1 MADKQ
6 VKEMSLEEIAK
17 RGMYDEAMSY
27 IKWNIYMREKKEIFS
42 KPLSQLSKE
51 FKLGKAVELLK
62 QHVIEE
68 RNEAYTPKSA
78 FESIAKFIPKDKVIW
93 ECFTRGNHSKIKS
106 PQYLRDLGFK
116 VIATGEDFFSSK
128 INLI

>member
-17 RGMYDEAMSY
+17 RGMYDEALSY

-51 FKLGKAVELLK
+51 FKRGKAVELLK
-62 QHVIEE
+62 QHIIEE
-68 RNEAYTPKSA
+68 RNEAYNNDRNSRK
-78 FESIAKFIPKDKVIW
+78 
-93 ECFTRGNHSKIKS
+93 
-106 PQYLRDLGFK
+106 
-116 VIATGEDFFSSK
+116 
-128 INLI
+128 